1 MSKGLFDKEFFVKSL
16 IEFWWQFKS
25 DIFAGGCGWSNTYS
39 SSWLL
44 MLKKDCVWLY
54 FMLKATQWIELIY
67 KWTFFHANKK
77 EILLWNI
84 TFWLKVNLLKM
95 YFHLEQKQIVDWI
108 AIKILLFLLNNKL
121 NYAKPYKS
129 QVARAKNATNIAIQQ
144 RTKIKAYTKKLVKKD
159 GAWMI

>member
-77 EILLWNI
+77 EISLWNI

-95 YFHLEQKQIVDWI
+95 YFYLKQKQIVDWI

-129 QVARAKNATNIAIQQ
+129 QVARAKNATNIAI
-144 RTKIKAYTKKLVKKD
+144 
-159 GAWMI
+159 